1 MTTNT
6 CEEEFKKA
14 HANAPKYSSG
24 HRRLEE
30 VKVRINKMG
39 ATIEAIIAITMGNRD
54 VHPQE
59 SLGSCLA
66 FERAD
71 WLRALPVE
79 IATLLGGEILPA
91 ISALRRDGLPNCFVQ
106 RRLEQANN
114 DAAALLV
121 RCELIRQKLLLTVKD
136 EYDAI
141 RAGDSMLERL
151 LRDTFDI
158 AETPLFYAKCETA

>member
-1 MTTNT
+1 M
-6 CEEEFKKA
+6 
-14 HANAPKYSSG
+14 P
-24 HRRLEE
+24 
-30 VKVRINKMG
+30 
-39 ATIEAIIAITMGNRD
+39 
-54 VHPQE
+54 
-59 SLGSCLA
+59 
-66 FERAD
+66 
-71 WLRALPVE
+71 
-79 IATLLGGEILPA
+79 
-91 ISALRRDGLPNCFVQ
+91 PNCFVQ